1 VAHHPTALGNPGSP
15 ISIQAL
21 KVYKISLRISIN
33 MSVTNDYK
41 TKTAL
46 PPHYFIWK
54 KSKDYIRDPKQKI
67 YEKRSFNIKIK
78 IKNLILDSWINM
90 IL

>member
-1 VAHHPTALGNPGSP
+1 M
-15 ISIQAL
+15 II
-21 KVYKISLRISIN
+21 
-33 MSVTNDYK
+33 K

-67 YEKRSFNIKIK
+67 YEKRSLNIKTK
-78 IKNLILDSWINM
+78 IQKI
-90 IL
+90 

>member
-1 VAHHPTALGNPGSP
+1 M
-15 ISIQAL
+15 II
-21 KVYKISLRISIN
+21 
-33 MSVTNDYK
+33 K

-54 KSKDYIRDPKQKI
+54 KLKDCIRDPKQKI

-78 IKNLILDSWINM
+78 IKNLILDSWINI